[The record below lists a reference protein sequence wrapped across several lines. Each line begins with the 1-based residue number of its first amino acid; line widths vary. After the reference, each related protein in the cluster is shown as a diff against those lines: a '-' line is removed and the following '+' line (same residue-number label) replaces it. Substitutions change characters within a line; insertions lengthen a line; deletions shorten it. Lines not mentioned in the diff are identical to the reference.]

1 MKTITK
7 NIDKILIGLIF
18 LAGIIII
25 YNQFQ
30 LSSLNSELS
39 GIGGTIP
46 TGAGLVSASEVI
58 PKGVPRIY
66 GDELKIKYDDVS
78 ASNPNLADQ
87 TIALLSEYDRNIVLT
102 GKNLERYISITTQ
115 ISCEYCCSAKAI
127 VFSKDDED
135 AMNEKIKQAIS
146 TGQIT
151 EEQAKKYRIT
161 AGDAAC
167 GCAHSYAMRGLAK
180 YLLTKHSTE
189 FTDDQI
195 LEELA
200 KWKTLFFPGQ
210 MEAKATALKE
220 NGIEFFYINLGS
232 NKYRDI
238 EKGSSSGGMVGGC

>member
-1 MKTITK
+1 MKTIIK
-7 NIDKILIGLIF
+7 NMDKILIGLIF

-39 GIGGTIP
+39 GTVGNIP
-46 TGAGLVSASEVI
+46 TGTGLVSASEVI

-66 GDELKIKYDDVS
+66 GDELKIKYEDVS
-78 ASNPNLADQ
+78 ASNPKLADQ
-87 TIALLSEYDRNIVLT
+87 TIALLSEYDRSITLS
-102 GKNLERYISITTQ
+102 GDNLQRYIGITSQ
-115 ISCEYCCSAKAI
+115 ISCEYCCSADSI
-127 VFSKDDED
+127 VFSKEDED
-135 AMNEKIKQAIS
+135 AMNDKIKQAIA

-151 EEQAKKYRIT
+151 EEQANKYRIK

-180 YLLTKHSTE
+180 YLLTKRSTE

-210 MEAKATALKE
+210 MEAKANALKE
-220 NGIEFFYINLGS
+220 NGIEFSYINLGS
-232 NKYRDI
+232 NKYKGI